1 MLKKKREIFV
11 EKKKKKNQKKCL
23 FWSESV
29 SYGYDSGTMDMFT
42 RSGMCC
48 RDGIGE

>member
-1 MLKKKREIFV
+1 MFKNKSGIFV
-11 EKKKKKNQKKCL
+11 AKKKKNQKKCL

>member
-1 MLKKKREIFV
+1 
-11 EKKKKKNQKKCL
+11 
-23 FWSESV
+23 V

-48 RDGIGE
+48 RDRIGE